1 MTSPL
6 KRVTDILDVRNFKR
20 VKLMKQ
26 NVSVLFLKIC
36 FFEKFFL
43 FSELKHL
50 SKLFIQSASVLILK
64 NYFFEKNGISSKK
77 DTIQANTGL
86 TVHFNNNKVIIA
98 FYSLK
103 RA

>member
-36 FFEKFFL
+36 FFEKFF
-43 FSELKHL
+43 FFRIKTL
-50 SKLFIQSASVLILK
+50 SKLFIQNVSVLFLK
-64 NYFFEKNGISSKK
+64 IYFFESEWYLSSEK

-86 TVHFNNNKVIIA
+86 TVHFNNNEV
-98 FYSLK
+98 L
-103 RA
+103 

>member
-36 FFEKFFL
+36 FFE
-43 FSELKHL
+43 SEWYL
-50 SKLFIQSASVLILK
+50 SS
-64 NYFFEKNGISSKK
+64 EK

-86 TVHFNNNKVIIA
+86 TVHFNNNEV
-98 FYSLK
+98 L
-103 RA
+103 

>member
-36 FFEKFFL
+36 FFE
-43 FSELKHL
+43 SEWYL
-50 SKLFIQSASVLILK
+50 SS
-64 NYFFEKNGISSKK
+64 EK
-77 DTIQANTGL
+77 DTIQANTWINC
-86 TVHFNNNKVIIA
+86 TSQQQQSN
-98 FYSLK
+98 YSIL
-103 RA
+103 

>member
-36 FFEKFFL
+36 FFE
-43 FSELKHL
+43 SEWYL
-50 SKLFIQSASVLILK
+50 SS
-64 NYFFEKNGISSKK
+64 EK
-77 DTIQANTGL
+77 DTIQANTWINC
-86 TVHFNNNKVIIA
+86 TFQQQRSIIA

>member
-36 FFEKFFL
+36 FFEKFF
-43 FSELKHL
+43 FFRIKTL
-50 SKLFIQSASVLILK
+50 SKLFIQSVSVSILK
-64 NYFFEKNGISSKK
+64 NYFFEKNGIFLLKK
-77 DTIQANTGL
+77 DTIQANTRINC
-86 TVHFNNNKVIIA
+86 TIQQQSN
-98 FYSLK
+98 YSIL
-103 RA
+103 

>member
-36 FFEKFFL
+36 FFE
-43 FSELKHL
+43 SEWYL
-50 SKLFIQSASVLILK
+50 SS
-64 NYFFEKNGISSKK
+64 EK

>member
-1 MTSPL
+1 M
-6 KRVTDILDVRNFKR
+6 
-20 VKLMKQ
+20 
-26 NVSVLFLKIC
+26 VSLL
-36 FFEKFFL
+36 
-43 FSELKHL
+43 
-50 SKLFIQSASVLILK
+50 
-64 NYFFEKNGISSKK
+64 KK

>member
-26 NVSVLFLKIC
+26 
-36 FFEKFFL
+36 
-43 FSELKHL
+43 
-50 SKLFIQSASVLILK
+50 SASVLILK
-64 NYFFEKNGISSKK
+64 NYFFEKNGIFFRR

-86 TVHFNNNKVIIA
+86 TVHFNNKV
-98 FYSLK
+98 F
-103 RA
+103 

>member
-26 NVSVLFLKIC
+26 SVSVLFLKI
-36 FFEKFFL
+36 
-43 FSELKHL
+43 
-50 SKLFIQSASVLILK
+50 
-64 NYFFEKNGISSKK
+64 YFFEKNGISSKK

-86 TVHFNNNKVIIA
+86 TVHFNNNEV
-98 FYSLK
+98 L
-103 RA
+103 

>member
-36 FFEKFFL
+36 FFEKVFS
-43 FSELKHL
+43 FSELEHSL
-50 SKLFIQSASVLILK
+50 DYSFRMSV
-64 NYFFEKNGISSKK
+64 S
-77 DTIQANTGL
+77 
-86 TVHFNNNKVIIA
+86 
-98 FYSLK
+98 
-103 RA
+103 

>member
-26 NVSVLFLKIC
+26 SASVTILKICFFEKVFSFFRIRTLFRLFIQNVSVLFLKI
-36 FFEKFFL
+36 
-43 FSELKHL
+43 
-50 SKLFIQSASVLILK
+50 
-64 NYFFEKNGISSKK
+64 YFFESEWYLSSEK

-86 TVHFNNNKVIIA
+86 TVHFNNNEV
-98 FYSLK
+98 L
-103 RA
+103 